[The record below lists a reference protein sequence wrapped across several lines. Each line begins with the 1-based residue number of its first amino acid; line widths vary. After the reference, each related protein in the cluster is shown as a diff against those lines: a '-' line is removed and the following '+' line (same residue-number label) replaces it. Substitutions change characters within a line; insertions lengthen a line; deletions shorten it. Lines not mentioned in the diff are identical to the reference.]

1 MESIHEWL
9 YDSYARPRLKSLPA
23 FQTGEIRR
31 LLEGVAEMDRLDW
44 EDALND
50 LQLEW
55 CTAAFALGL
64 QLGLELWGRM
74 PVLTAP
80 DRS

>member
-1 MESIHEWL
+1 MEHIHEWL
-9 YDSYARPRLKSLPA
+9 YDFYAEPRLKSLPA
-23 FQTGEIRR
+23 FQPGEIRGLSR
-31 LLEGVAEMDRLDW
+31 KVPEADRLDW

-50 LQLEW
+50 LQLKW
-55 CTAAFALGL
+55 CTAAFAVGL

-74 PVLTAP
+74 PFLTAP